1 MKGGAMDHDADKYWQ
16 QVSPGL
22 RRYLN
27 LAPTTRAE
35 AEAEFQA
42 AEDIPMSEE
51 SIQSIM
57 NYAITGKREK
67 RREKRGL
74 PDWLKGIDITQVRQD
89 MVPALARNAG
99 KTDAEVTRLLEELR
113 ETHLVDDEAEGE
125 EE

>member
-1 MKGGAMDHDADKYWQ
+1 MDHDADKYWQ